1 MKKSPRGAKAQ
12 RFQKGNLMHMTGH
25 SRIASIGTYL
35 PDQVV
40 TSQELMDEINSER
53 DFGIAN
59 TWIEELTGIHERRFA
74 APEDKPSD
82 LAINAGRLALER
94 AGMDPKEIGMVLYCG
109 IDRDWIEP
117 ATSHRI
123 QRQLGCVNA
132 TCLDITNACHGF
144 SNGMSVGDAMI
155 ATGAAENVLVVTGEV
170 PSHLIHDVV
179 KDIKENP
186 TLENFHSK
194 IGGFTT
200 GDAGGAVILQRATQK
215 SGIKAYR
222 FTSRGRYAELC
233 FVKFDNTGKRC
244 GQMIM
249 DKISAVM
256 IRMHQSLIA
265 ETYKDLKWQPSD
277 VDHLICHQVGSKPHH
292 RMAKL
297 AGIALEKA
305 PTIFQRY
312 GNLTSATIPVTLDT
326 AQPVA
331 GDRILILGA
340 GSGLSISQIGLVL

>member
-1 MKKSPRGAKAQ
+1 MY
-12 RFQKGNLMHMTGH
+12 MTGH
-25 SRIASIGTYL
+25 SRIVSIGSYL
-35 PDQVV
+35 PEQIV
-40 TSQELMDEINSER
+40 SSSELLDEVESEKR
-53 DFGIAN
+53 FGIPN
-59 TWIEELTGIHERRFA
+59 TFIEELTGIHSRRYA
-74 APEDKPSD
+74 APEQRPSD
-82 LAINAGRLALER
+82 LAIEAGRAALEK
-94 AGMDPKEIGMVLYCG
+94 AAMDPQDIGMVLYCG

-123 QRQLGCVNA
+123 QRELGCVNA
-132 TCLDITNACHGF
+132 TCLDVTNACHGF

-170 PSHLIHDVV
+170 PSHVAKDVI
-179 KDIKENP
+179 KDINENP

-200 GDAGGAVILQRATQK
+200 GDAGGAVILQRASDC
-215 SGIKAYR
+215 SGIKSYR

-233 FVKFDNTGKRC
+233 FYKFDHEGKRC

-256 IRMHQSLIA
+256 IRMHQSLIK
-265 ETYKDLKWQPSD
+265 ETYDDLQWQPAD

-297 AGIALEKA
+297 AGIELAKA
-305 PTIFQRY
+305 PTIFQSY
-312 GNLTSATIPVTLDT
+312 GNLTSATVPVTLEK
-326 AQPVA
+326 AKPEA

>member
-1 MKKSPRGAKAQ
+1 M
-12 RFQKGNLMHMTGH
+12 
-25 SRIASIGTYL
+25 GTYL
-35 PDQVV
+35 PENVV
-40 TSQELMDEINSER
+40 TSKELLDEVHSER

-59 TWIEELTGIHERRFA
+59 TYIDDLTGIHERRFA
-74 APEDKPSD
+74 AHEDKPSD
-82 LAINAGRLALER
+82 LAIHAGRKALEKC
-94 AGMDPKEIGMVLYCG
+94 GMDPKDIDMLLFCG

-123 QRQLGCVNA
+123 QRELGCVNA
-132 TCLDITNACHGF
+132 TCLDISNACHGF

-170 PSHLIHDVV
+170 PSHLIHDVI
-179 KDIKENP
+179 KDINENP

-194 IGGFTT
+194 VGGFTT
-200 GDAGGAVILQRATQK
+200 GDAGGAVILQRASQD
-215 SGIKAYR
+215 SGIKTYR

-233 FVKFDNTGKRC
+233 FVKFDHEGKRC

-256 IRMHQSLIA
+256 IRMHQSLIS
-265 ETYKDLKWQPSD
+265 ETYKVLNWKPED

-312 GNLTSATIPVTLDT
+312 GNLTSATIPVTLDR
-326 AQPVA
+326 AKPDE

>member
-1 MKKSPRGAKAQ
+1 M
-12 RFQKGNLMHMTGH
+12 NMTGH

-40 TSQELMDEINSER
+40 TSQELLDEVQSESL
-53 DFGIAN
+53 FGIPN
-59 TWIEELTGIHERRFA
+59 TFIEDLTGIHSRRFA
-74 APEDKPSD
+74 APEDRPSD
-82 LAINAGRLALER
+82 LAIEAGRVALEKC
-94 AGMDPKEIGMVLYCG
+94 GMDPKDIGMVLYCG

-123 QRQLGCVNA
+123 QRELGCVNA
-132 TCLDITNACHGF
+132 TCLDISNACHGF

-170 PSHLIHDVV
+170 PSHLISDVI
-179 KDIKENP
+179 KDIRENP

-194 IGGFTT
+194 VGGFTT
-200 GDAGGAVILQRATQK
+200 GDAGGAVILQRASEK
-215 SGIKAYR
+215 SGIKSYR
-222 FTSRGRYAELC
+222 FDSRGRYAELC
-233 FVKFDNTGKRC
+233 FYKFDSDGKRC

-256 IRMHQSLIA
+256 IRMHQAIIND
-265 ETYKDLKWQPSD
+265 TYQELAWKPAD

-297 AGIALEKA
+297 AGINLEKA
-305 PTIFQRY
+305 PTIFQSY
-312 GNLTSATIPVTLDT
+312 GNLTSATIPVTLDS
-326 AQPVA
+326 AHPEQ

>member
-1 MKKSPRGAKAQ
+1 M
-12 RFQKGNLMHMTGH
+12 NMTGH

-40 TSQELMDEINSER
+40 TSKELMDEVESESR
-53 DFGIAN
+53 FGIPN
-59 TWIEELTGIHERRFA
+59 TWIEELTGIHSRRFA
-74 APEDKPSD
+74 APEDRPSD
-82 LAINAGRLALER
+82 LAINAGQAALEKC
-94 AGMDPKEIGMVLYCG
+94 GMDPKDIGMVLYCG

-123 QRQLGCVNA
+123 QRELGCINA

-144 SNGMSVGDAMI
+144 SNGLSVGDAMI

-170 PSHLIHDVV
+170 PSHLIHDVI
-179 KDIKENP
+179 KDIRENP
-186 TLENFHSK
+186 TKENFHNK

-200 GDAGGAVILQRATQK
+200 GDAGGAVILQRASEN
-215 SGIKAYR
+215 SGIKTYR
-222 FTSRGRYAELC
+222 FDSRGRYAELC
-233 FVKFDNTGKRC
+233 FYKFDQDGKRC

-256 IRMHQSLIA
+256 IRMHQAIIND
-265 ETYKDLKWQPSD
+265 TYQELAWKPED

-297 AGIALEKA
+297 AGIRLEKA
-305 PTIFQRY
+305 PTIFQSY

-326 AQPVA
+326 ANPEA

>member
-1 MKKSPRGAKAQ
+1 MPKQ
-12 RFQKGNLMHMTGH
+12 
-25 SRIASIGTYL
+25 SIGTYL
-35 PDQVV
+35 PEQVV
-40 TSQELMDEINSER
+40 TSKELLDEVHSER

-59 TWIEELTGIHERRFA
+59 TYIDDLTGIHERRFA
-74 APEDKPSD
+74 APDAKPSD
-82 LAINAGRLALER
+82 LAIHAGRTALEKT
-94 AGMDPKEIGMVLYCG
+94 GLDPKDIGMVLFCG

-123 QRQLGCVNA
+123 QRELGCVNA
-132 TCLDITNACHGF
+132 TCLDISNACHGF

-155 ATGAAENVLVVTGEV
+155 ATGAAENVLVVTGEI
-170 PSHLIHDVV
+170 PSHLIQDVI
-179 KDIKENP
+179 KDIRGNP
-186 TLENFHSK
+186 SLENFHSTV
-194 IGGFTT
+194 GGFT
-200 GDAGGAVILQRATQK
+200 AGGAVILQRASQH
-215 SGIKAYR
+215 SGIKTYR
-222 FTSRGRYAELC
+222 FTSRGRYTELC
-233 FVKFDNTGKRC
+233 FVKFDSEGKRC

-265 ETYKDLKWQPSD
+265 ETYKALNWKPDD

-312 GNLTSATIPVTLDT
+312 GNLTSATMPVTLDT
-326 AQPVA
+326 AKPDA

>member
-1 MKKSPRGAKAQ
+1 M
-12 RFQKGNLMHMTGH
+12 NMTGQ
-25 SRIASIGTYL
+25 SRIVSIGTFL
-35 PDQVV
+35 PEQVV
-40 TSQELMDEINSER
+40 SSQELMDEVQSEAR
-53 DFGIAN
+53 FGIAN
-59 TWIEELTGIHERRFA
+59 TWIEELTGIHSRRFA
-74 APEDKPSD
+74 KPEDKPSD
-82 LAINAGRLALER
+82 LAIRAGQSALTKS
-94 AGMDPKEIGMVLYCG
+94 GMDPADIDMVLYCG

-123 QRQLGCVNA
+123 QRELGCGNA
-132 TCLDITNACHGF
+132 TCMDITNACHGF
-144 SNGMSVGDAMI
+144 SNGLSVGDAMI

-170 PSHLIHDVV
+170 PSHLVGDVI

-186 TLENFHSK
+186 TLENFHGK

-200 GDAGGAVILQRATQK
+200 GDAGGAVILQRSSAE
-215 SGIKAYR
+215 SGIKTYR
-222 FTSRGRYAELC
+222 FSSRGRYAELC
-233 FVKFDNTGKRC
+233 FYKFDSDGKRC

-256 IRMHQSLIA
+256 IRMHQSLIK
-265 ETYKDLKWQPSD
+265 ETYQELSWQPAD

-297 AGIALEKA
+297 AGIDLQKA
-305 PTIFQRY
+305 PTIFQSY

-326 AQPVA
+326 AQPDK

>member
-1 MKKSPRGAKAQ
+1 MY
-12 RFQKGNLMHMTGH
+12 MTGH

-40 TSQELMDEINSER
+40 RSSELMDEVQSEAK
-53 DFGIAN
+53 FGIPS
-59 TWIEELTGIHERRFA
+59 TWIEELTGIKERRFA
-74 APEDKPSD
+74 GADAKPSD
-82 LAINAGRLALER
+82 LAIQAGQAALDK
-94 AGMDPKEIGMVLYCG
+94 AGIDPKDIGMVLYCG

-123 QRQLGCVNA
+123 QRELGCVNA
-132 TCLDITNACHGF
+132 TCMDITNACHGF

-170 PSHLIHDVV
+170 PSHLIHDVIR
-179 KDIKENP
+179 DISENP
-186 TLENFHSK
+186 TLENFNSK

-200 GDAGGAVILQRATQK
+200 GDAGGAVILQRASAE
-215 SGIKAYR
+215 SGIKTYR

-233 FVKFDNTGKRC
+233 FYKFDETGKRC

-256 IRMHQSLIA
+256 IRMHQALIK
-265 ETYKDLKWQPSD
+265 ETYEGLDWRPED
-277 VDHLICHQVGSKPHH
+277 VDHLICHQVGTKPHH

-297 AGIALEKA
+297 AGIELQKA
-305 PTIFQRY
+305 PTIFQSY
-312 GNLTSATIPVTLDT
+312 GNLTSATIPVTL
-326 AQPVA
+326 ASANPQQ

-340 GSGLSISQIGLVL
+340 GSGLSISQIGMVL

>member
-1 MKKSPRGAKAQ
+1 
-12 RFQKGNLMHMTGH
+12 MHMTGH
-25 SRIASIGTYL
+25 SKIAAIGTYL

-40 TSQELMDEINSER
+40 TSTELMDEVESESR
-53 DFGIAN
+53 FGIAN
-59 TWIEELTGIHERRFA
+59 TWIEELTGIHSRRFA
-74 APEDKPSD
+74 APDDRPSD
-82 LAINAGRLALER
+82 LAINAGRAALER
-94 AGMDPKEIGMVLYCG
+94 CGMDPKDIGMVLYCG

-123 QRQLGCVNA
+123 QRELGCVNA
-132 TCLDITNACHGF
+132 TCLDVTNACHGF

-155 ATGAAENVLVVTGEV
+155 ATGAVENVLVVTGEV
-170 PSHLIHDVV
+170 PSHLIGEVIR
-179 KDIKENP
+179 DIRENP

-194 IGGFTT
+194 VGGFTT
-200 GDAGGAVILQRATQK
+200 GDAGGAVILQRASEQ
-215 SGIKAYR
+215 SGIKTYR
-222 FTSRGRYAELC
+222 FDSRGRYAELC
-233 FVKFDNTGKRC
+233 FYKFDHEGKRC

-256 IRMHQSLIA
+256 IRMHQAIIK
-265 ETYKDLKWQPSD
+265 ETYATLAWQPGD

-297 AGIALEKA
+297 AGIQLEKA
-305 PTIFQRY
+305 PTIFKSY
-312 GNLTSATIPVTLDT
+312 GNLTSATIPVSLDT
-326 AQPVA
+326 ARPEQ

>member
-1 MKKSPRGAKAQ
+1 M
-12 RFQKGNLMHMTGH
+12 NMTGH

-35 PDQVV
+35 PEQVV
-40 TSQELMDEINSER
+40 TSKELMDEVESEHR
-53 DFGIAN
+53 FGIPN
-59 TWIEELTGIHERRFA
+59 NWIEDLTGIHSRRFA
-74 APEDKPSD
+74 APEDRPSD
-82 LAINAGRLALER
+82 LAINAGRTALEKC
-94 AGMDPKEIGMVLYCG
+94 GMDPKDIGMVLYCG

-123 QRQLGCVNA
+123 QRELGCVNA
-132 TCLDITNACHGF
+132 TCLDVTNACHGF

-170 PSHLIHDVV
+170 PSHLIGDVI
-179 KDIKENP
+179 KDIRENP
-186 TLENFHSK
+186 TLENFHNK

-200 GDAGGAVILQRATQK
+200 GDAGGAVILQRASAQ
-215 SGIKAYR
+215 SGIKTYR
-222 FTSRGRYAELC
+222 FDSRGRYAELC
-233 FVKFDNTGKRC
+233 FYKFDHEGKRC

-256 IRMHQSLIA
+256 IRMHQAIIQ
-265 ETYKDLKWQPSD
+265 ETYDSLSWQPTD

-297 AGIALEKA
+297 AGIQLEKA
-305 PTIFQRY
+305 PTIFQSY

-326 AQPVA
+326 ADPKE

>member
-1 MKKSPRGAKAQ
+1 M
-12 RFQKGNLMHMTGH
+12 NMTGH

-35 PDQVV
+35 PEQVV
-40 TSQELMDEINSER
+40 TSKELMDEVESEHR
-53 DFGIAN
+53 FGIPN
-59 TWIEELTGIHERRFA
+59 TWIEELTGIHSRRFA
-74 APEDKPSD
+74 APDDRPSD
-82 LAINAGRLALER
+82 LAINAGRAALEKC
-94 AGMDPKEIGMVLYCG
+94 GMDPKDIGMVLYCG

-123 QRQLGCVNA
+123 QRELGCVNA
-132 TCLDITNACHGF
+132 TCLDVTNACHGF

-170 PSHLIHDVV
+170 PSHLISDVI
-179 KDIKENP
+179 KDIRENP
-186 TLENFHSK
+186 TLENFHNK

-200 GDAGGAVILQRATQK
+200 GDAGGAVILQRASAQ
-215 SGIKAYR
+215 SGIKTYR
-222 FTSRGRYAELC
+222 FDSRGRYAELC
-233 FVKFDNTGKRC
+233 FYKFDSDGKRC

-256 IRMHQSLIA
+256 IRMHQAIIK
-265 ETYKDLKWQPSD
+265 ETYEMLSWRPDD

-297 AGIALEKA
+297 AGIGLEKA
-305 PTIFQRY
+305 PTIFQSY

-326 AQPVA
+326 AHPEA